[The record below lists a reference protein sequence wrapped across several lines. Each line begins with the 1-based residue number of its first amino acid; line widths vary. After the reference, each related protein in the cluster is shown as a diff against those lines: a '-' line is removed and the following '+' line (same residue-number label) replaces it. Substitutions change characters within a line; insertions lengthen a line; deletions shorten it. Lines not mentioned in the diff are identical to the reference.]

1 MSKQLGSFKVTR
13 ASGDASMLTELRR
26 RATQS
31 LDYNQKITNV
41 SKPVFSYSVP
51 TLFAGPPALF
61 TIARIDNPQFTSFE
75 EGGTTPTPT
84 YQITE
89 SVSSVEEGAAVVFTV
104 TTTNVPDGTTLY
116 WENIGTT
123 TANDFSDNQNDG
135 TITITSNSGSIT
147 RTLLLDD
154 VPAETETII
163 LQLRT
168 ESLSGSIVATSG
180 TVSVVDKTVV
190 YAVSEDTTS
199 VDEGSS
205 VTFTITTTN
214 VPDGTTL
221 YWVTTGTAA
230 AADFTDNVVSGSFT
244 ITSGSGTVVR
254 SIVADVTTEG
264 PQTFTLAVRTGSIAG
279 PTVAT
284 SSEITINDTSTAVL
298 YTWTEQTGAPAVQYR
313 KLTVASDFMNQIA
326 TSLSSISGQQG
337 PYIST
342 NEGATWT
349 RKDNGMTFL
358 TNGASYTN
366 DVTVARSTST
376 IMYCANRRLF
386 AGTLSSTFD
395 KIYKSTDTGDNW
407 TATGAPDSTWSSITC
422 SADGTIVL
430 AGNSNSSDNAFDR
443 KWAISTNG
451 GTTWTAGPTIGQWR
465 DVAMSSDGTRMYA
478 VNESGSLLYR
488 SSDTGTTWSTTS
500 TTSAVRAVACSSDGL
515 VVLIGRGS
523 STPMIST
530 NGGVTLTAVS
540 SLPTL
545 TWDHVAVSDDGTR
558 MAAIASGT
566 ASIYLS
572 TDTGATWSQQ
582 VTAPS
587 QTWGSIAANTTGSK
601 FIAGPGTSAKPY
613 VGVAP

>member
-1 MSKQLGSFKVTR
+1 MSKQLGSFKTTR

-41 SKPVFSYSVP
+41 SKPIFSYSIP

-75 EGGTTPTPT
+75 EGGTTPPTPT

-147 RTLLLDD
+147 RTLLLDV

-168 ESLSGSIVATSG
+168 ESLTGTIVATSG
-180 TVSVVDKTVV
+180 TVSVVDKTAV

-214 VPDGTTL
+214 VADGTTL

-264 PQTFTLAVRTGSIAG
+264 PQTFTLEVRTGSIAG

-284 SSEITINDTSTAVL
+284 SSEITINDTSTAIL
-298 YTWTEQTGAPAVQYR
+298 YTWTQQAGAPSQSYQELDVTA
-313 KLTVASDFMNQIA
+313 DFTTQIA
-326 TSLSSISGQQG
+326 TTKQPTVGLRGAFVSINS
-337 PYIST
+337 
-342 NEGATWT
+342 GATWSQSVS
-349 RKDNGMTFL
+349 GMTFG
-358 TNGASYTN
+358 TSETTR
-366 DVTVARSTST
+366 DVAIARSNANT
-376 IMYCANRRLF
+376 MYVVNGF
-386 AGTLSSTFD
+386 GTGGN
-395 KIYKSTDTGDNW
+395 IYKSTDGGSNWISVAPAAGVWNTIECSSDGQIVLAGSTNSVSATFSNRPAVSYDGGSNW
-407 TATGAPDSTWSSITC
+407 TAITTAGSSPSFTAMSLDGVKMYVTQATGSTLYRSSNSGSNWTSTPSLSNIQSLAC
-422 SADGTIVL
+422 SADGSIVIIGRGSSL
-430 AGNSNSSDNAFDR
+430 PPIISSNSGVSFTSVSGLSNVAWRFAMSDNGNV
-443 KWAISTNG
+443 ISAVQNLSAYISING
-451 GTTWTAGPTIGQWR
+451 GTTWFEQTNLSAITWASTAM
-465 DVAMSSDGTRMYA
+465 DS
-478 VNESGSLLYR
+478 NGSNII
-488 SSDTGTTWSTTS
+488 
-500 TTSAVRAVACSSDGL
+500 V
-515 VVLIGRGS
+515 
-523 STPMIST
+523 
-530 NGGVTLTAVS
+530 
-540 SLPTL
+540 
-545 TWDHVAVSDDGTR
+545 
-558 MAAIASGT
+558 
-566 ASIYLS
+566 
-572 TDTGATWSQQ
+572 
-582 VTAPS
+582 
-587 QTWGSIAANTTGSK
+587 
-601 FIAGPGTSAKPY
+601 GPGANKPY